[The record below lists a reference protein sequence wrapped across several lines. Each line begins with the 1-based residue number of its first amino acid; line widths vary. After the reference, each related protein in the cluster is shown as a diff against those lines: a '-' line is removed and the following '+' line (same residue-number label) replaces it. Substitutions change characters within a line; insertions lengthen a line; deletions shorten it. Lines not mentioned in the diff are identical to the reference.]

1 MILLF
6 NHKTG
11 RVNMALKS
19 KTAENLPDEFEK
31 ETQVTFEDLG
41 LETEYADLDAEA
53 TEKTKYFTITGK
65 EQEYEPT
72 WERYTI
78 SDLSIGDEFEG
89 RPEVTIFEKSDKT
102 YNAGKVRVMDD
113 GEILDLY
120 FNYPKKDFPIVRNL
134 KDIRKSEKDTFD
146 FYLNAYDVIFSVLKL
161 MDERNVVNED
171 GEEINKI
178 NAINIEA
185 IMKIID
191 NNTRIG
197 VRIIKGSPYNEY
209 PSWMIY
215 KME

>member
-1 MILLF
+1 
-6 NHKTG
+6 
-11 RVNMALKS
+11 MALKS
-19 KTAENLPDEFEK
+19 KAENLPEEFEK
-31 ETQVTFEDLG
+31 ESQISLDDLG
-41 LETEYADLDAEA
+41 LETEYADLDKEAEEYE
-53 TEKTKYFTITGK
+53 TKTKYFTITGK
-65 EQEYEPT
+65 EQEYEPQ

-78 SDLSIGDEFEG
+78 SDLEIGDEFEG
-89 RPEVTIFEKSDKT
+89 RPEVTIFAKSDKS

-120 FNYPKKDFPIVRNL
+120 FNYPKKDYPIVRNL

-161 MDERNVVNED
+161 MDEKNIVDAD

-178 NAINIEA
+178 KAINLEA

-191 NNTRIG
+191 NNDRIG
-197 VRIIKGSPYNEY
+197 VRIIKGSPHNEY